1 MSNISKVSVNGK
13 GYNICDDYART
24 EYVKMSNGVSR
35 MSEMVTE
42 NSGKIQMLSSDVSK
56 NTNDITVIK
65 STIGSGEL
73 TTTAK
78 DLIGAINEVK
88 ESGGSGS
95 SGEGPNLVPETY
107 FYMTKS
113 GITIPPKS
121 FVHVEASNTGVR
133 KDGTL
138 RQAFGSFKGII
149 CIPSSTDTYVGNS
162 NCMIIQERCY
172 VGSDYAHANYI
183 LYNNS
188 ETEQTVT
195 LSIQYRAIPTQYFS

>member
-24 EYVKMSNGVSR
+24 EYVKLSNGVSR

-42 NSGKIQMLSSDVSK
+42 NSGKMQMLNSDVSK
-56 NTNDITVIK
+56 NTNDINVVK

-88 ESGGSGS
+88 ESGGSG
-95 SGEGPNLVPETY
+95 GALGDRIPEHY
-107 FYMTKS
+107 FYMSKG
-113 GITIPPKS
+113 GIVLPPKT
-121 FVHVEASNTGVR
+121 F
-133 KDGTL
+133 
-138 RQAFGSFKGII
+138 
-149 CIPSSTDTYVGNS
+149 TYVEINNTSITRGGLEQIFGKSHHVFCLPIRTSNYVHNS
-162 NCMIIQERCY
+162 NCMIIDELCY
-172 VGSDYAHANYI
+172 IGSDCAHSNYI

-188 ETEQTVT
+188 EYEITAS
-195 LSIQYRAIPTQYFS
+195 LSIQYRVMPTKYVS